1 MLNLKLMTTS
11 LLMAA
16 LSTTAFA
23 NDGSDANFTAGK
35 NTAEAS
41 SVYHQLA
48 DRAFQQQDRFGYEY
62 KKQDNAQSNIPNAYK
77 LGTSRVVKSAQVEV
91 TSRTTAHPYKNGRKA
106 IKIVRKE
113 ALPQVDPSFLR

>member
-1 MLNLKLMTTS
+1 MLNLKLLTTS

-23 NDGSDANFTAGK
+23 NDGSDAHLTAGK
-35 NTAEAS
+35 NAAEAS

-48 DRAFQQQDRFGYEY
+48 NRAFQQQQRFGFEY
-62 KKQDNAQSNIPNAYK
+62 KKQDVTQGNMPNAYQ
-77 LGTSRVVKSAQVEV
+77 LGTSRIVKSVQVEV
-91 TSRTTAHPYKNGRKA
+91 TSRTSAHPYKNGRKA

-113 ALPQVDPSFLR
+113 ALPEVDPAFLR